1 MRTRVIGIGNPL
13 RGDDGVG
20 PAVVEMLE
28 GLAMPP
34 DVDLID
40 GGEAGLGLVGLM
52 EGADRVVLIDAAEMR
67 EEPGVCRLFDL
78 SEVLIDDDDPGCSI
92 HHARTGSALRM
103 ANALGC
109 LPPEVKIVGVQPKR
123 MDWGVGLSS
132 EVSRGLPLILS
143 TVLETLSPTQ
153 GDCIRKE

>member
-1 MRTRVIGIGNPL
+1 MKTRVIGIGNPL

-28 GLAMPP
+28 EQAMPP

-40 GGEAGLGLVGLM
+40 GGQAGLGLVGLM

-67 EEPGVCRLFDL
+67 EEPGVSRLFDL

-92 HHARTGSALRM
+92 HNARTGSALRM
-103 ANALGC
+103 AKALGC
-109 LPPEVKIVGVQPKR
+109 LPSEVRIVGVQPKR
-123 MDWGVGLSS
+123 MGWATGLSS
-132 EVSRGLPLILS
+132 EVSRALPLVLE
-143 TVLETLSPTQ
+143 TVLEVLGP
-153 GDCIRKE
+153 CPR